1 MNSRRVV
8 VALLVCTL
16 GASACSSESRQS
28 LKTDL
33 ATAASD
39 VSNAAGDAADNAV
52 EALARNIA
60 TQQGEEQFKNAG
72 QELSGALSCDATVN
86 AGVAKVDVNCTGTT
100 KSGGKAALTGS
111 TNEVPGASVTELD
124 GQFTG
129 TVDGAQVF
137 STQRLGG

>member
-1 MNSRRVV
+1 MKTRHAL
-8 VALLVCTL
+8 VAVLVCTL
-16 GASACSSESRQS
+16 GVSACSSDSRQS

-33 ATAASD
+33 ETAASD
-39 VSNAAGDAADNAV
+39 VSNAAGDVANNAA

-86 AGVAKVDVNCTGTT
+86 DGVTKIDVNCTGTT
-100 KSGGKAALTGS
+100 KAGGKAALTGS

>member
-1 MNSRRVV
+1 MNTRHALT
-8 VALLVCTL
+8 ALLVCTF
-16 GASACSSESRQS
+16 GVSACSSNSSQS

-33 ATAASD
+33 QTAASD
-39 VSNAAGDAADNAV
+39 VSNAAVDAAHNAV
-52 EALARNIA
+52 ESLARNIA

-72 QELSGALSCDATVN
+72 QELSGPLSCNAKVN
-86 AGVAKVDVNCTGTT
+86 GGVTKVDVTCSGTT
-100 KSGGKAALTGS
+100 KTGGKAALTGS

-124 GQFTG
+124 GQFAG